1 MTLTRAELV
10 EIAAPPCP
18 ECEAPIVR
26 TEMPWHLDEDGDWR
40 LGPCHIVCSAGHR
53 TLVEPLP

>member
-1 MTLTRAELV
+1 VTLTRAELI

-18 ECEAPIVR
+18 RCASPIVR
-26 TEMPWHLDEDGDWR
+26 TEMPWHLDEDGVWR
-40 LGPCHIVCSAGHR
+40 LGPCHTVCSEGHR